1 MKNVR
6 IILQTQDKI
15 TVTLLEI
22 GDAFV
27 STEILVYIQKL
38 KIVYLEASMEAL
50 VLEFAL
56 LCKPES
62 DGQLLEM
69 ASPIVLVLWSKVA
82 FLKVFWVIDLLLL
95 VSVLSA
101 EELVLAEGV
110 IAKPSEV
117 IAHCFLVIGVAQE
130 EIEVENLDT
139 VI

>member
-1 MKNVR
+1 M
-6 IILQTQDKI
+6 
-15 TVTLLEI
+15 
-22 GDAFV
+22 
-27 STEILVYIQKL
+27 
-38 KIVYLEASMEAL
+38 
-50 VLEFAL
+50 
-56 LCKPES
+56 CKPEA
-62 DGQLLEM
+62 DGQFVEM

-101 EELVLAEGV
+101 EELVLSEGV

-117 IAHCFLVIGVAQE
+117 IAQNFVVIGVAKE

>member
-15 TVTLLEI
+15 TVSLLEI

-38 KIVYLEASMEAL
+38 KIVYLGALEAL

-56 LCKPES
+56 LCKPEA
-62 DGQLLEM
+62 DGQFVEM

-101 EELVLAEGV
+101 EELVLSVGV

-117 IAHCFLVIGVAQE
+117 IAHYFLVIGVPQE